1 MIMKKLFYLA
11 LALMPFALVS
21 CETET
26 DGPESDGNAT
36 VLEGTWYFAD
46 SHHPF
51 TFVFS
56 GDTYTFE
63 TPGFKDSGTF
73 TYKDGVIICNIN
85 KRWTS
90 DTGWDGDVRISVGE
104 WQQTDL
110 DGYTSRRFEVTLLE
124 GGVCIGNMI
133 DEFYGGEPYPMF
145 LVCKGVKITIN
156 PAELNGE
163 WLFKEDGKLMAR
175 LIVDGIK
182 YTIWVADPFYTSLA
196 ATKESGMWSYTDG
209 YLNLNP
215 DSLYYSFT
223 RPAGSGDYE
232 FSPVDPETL
241 ESEQW
246 YAAQYELNP
255 YKIPAY
261 SSKGT
266 FYIKLEEGTIARF
279 TKK

>member
-1 MIMKKLFYLA
+1 MKKLFYLA
-11 LALMPFALVS
+11 LAILPFAMVS
-21 CETET
+21 CDTET
-26 DGPESDGNAT
+26 DGLEEDGNVT

-73 TYKDGVIICNIN
+73 TYKDGVITCKITQ
-85 KRWTS
+85 RWTS
-90 DTGWDGDVRISVGE
+90 DTGWEGDVRISVGE
-104 WQQTDL
+104 WQPTDL
-110 DGYTSRRFEVTLLE
+110 DEYTSRRFEVTLLD
-124 GGVCIGNMI
+124 GGVLIGDMI
-133 DEFYGGEPYPMF
+133 DEFYGGEPYPMM
-145 LVCKGVKITIN
+145 LVCKGAKITIN

-163 WLFKEDGKLMAR
+163 WLFKVDGKLISR
-175 LIVDGIK
+175 LVVDGIN
-182 YTIWVADPFYTSLA
+182 YTIWIANNYSDSSLS
-196 ATKESGMWSYTDG
+196 ATKENGMWSYKDG

-215 DSLYYSFT
+215 DSLYYSYT
-223 RPAGSGDYE
+223 RSASGGGYDY
-232 FSPVDPETL
+232 SPVDAETL
-241 ESEQW
+241 EAEQW